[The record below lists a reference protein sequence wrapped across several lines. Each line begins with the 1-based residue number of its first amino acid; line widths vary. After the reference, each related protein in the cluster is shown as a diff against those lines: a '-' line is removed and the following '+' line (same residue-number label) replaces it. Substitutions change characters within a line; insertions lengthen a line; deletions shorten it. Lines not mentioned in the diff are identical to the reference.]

1 MYYPGLLG
9 YLVTGRNTKVHPTLF
24 CP

>member
-9 YLVTGRNTKVHPTLF
+9 YLITGRKTKVHPTLF